1 MNIKVTDVFEY
12 MEEQDLIL
20 LAQNYPQQLLDMCNL
35 LSLDY
40 QLEEENKPNYIN

>member
-1 MNIKVTDVFEY
+1 MNIKTSDVFKY
-12 MEEQDLIL
+12 IEERDLIT
-20 LAQNYPQQLLDMCNL
+20 LAQLYPQQLLDMCIL

>member
-1 MNIKVTDVFEY
+1 MNIKASDVFKY
-12 MEEQDLIL
+12 IEEQDLIT
-20 LAQNYPQQLLDMCNL
+20 LAQQYPQQLLDMCTL

>member
-40 QLEEENKPNYIN
+40 QLEEEQKIHNIN

>member
-1 MNIKVTDVFEY
+1 MNIKTSDVFKYIGER
-12 MEEQDLIL
+12 DLIT
-20 LAQNYPQQLLDMCNL
+20 LAQLYPQQLLDMCTL

>member
-1 MNIKVTDVFEY
+1 MNIKASDVFKY
-12 MEEQDLIL
+12 IEEQDLIT
-20 LAQNYPQQLLDMCNL
+20 LAQLYPQQLLDMCIL

>member
-1 MNIKVTDVFEY
+1 MNIKITDVFEY

-40 QLEEENKPNYIN
+40 QSEEEQKIQNIN